1 MGKDKIDKNET
12 NALEIIKADSSFITE
27 ASDSIIHLLSDSNVV
42 DDVPIIGLITKLGKI
57 GFGLSN
63 HLFEKKLYSFL
74 FEIKD
79 TTLEERNSFI
89 KKLDEKE
96 YSEIGNSITILLEK
110 YDSLTKAKYLGM
122 LLKASIK
129 EEITSET
136 FMRIALIINRL
147 MIFDIQ
153 KLTLF
158 LNEMP
163 HTGNYVI
170 ELENQGL
177 IEKTGMKI
185 IGQNSHTNYWDH
197 YYRLSNLGRT
207 IVFHLKLKINKT
219 NH

>member
-1 MGKDKIDKNET
+1 MNKNET
-12 NALEIIKADSSFITE
+12 NALEIIKSDSSFITE
-27 ASDSIIHLLSDSNVV
+27 ASDSIIHLLNDSNVV
-42 DDVPIIGLITKLGKI
+42 DDIPIIGLITKLGKI

-129 EEITSET
+129 EEITNET

-147 MIFDIQ
+147 MVFDIQ
-153 KLTLF
+153 KLPLF
-158 LNEMP
+158 LNEIP

-177 IEKTGMKI
+177 IEKTGLKMQ
-185 IGQNSHTNYWDH
+185 GQNSHTNYWIY
-197 YYRLSNLGRT
+197 YYRLSNLGT
-207 IVFHLKLKINKT
+207 VMVIKLKLYE
-219 NH
+219 H